1 MSLLS
6 NPRPLAFVM
15 NAPVAANFSVA
26 NGLISISGL
35 TDAFPKFSTLRLLTE
50 GLEESQVAQTSNFS
64 VAFTAANNT
73 TYALNVTGVNTLT
86 GLTEARKVSFTS
98 DATGTAAEIAGALVN
113 LVNSLPFGATATGT
127 GTPVTISGPASLV
140 VVNAGNTTVTSGN
153 ATIAPNGTPSVA
165 ITQSIAQSGT
175 PSVAIAGTT
184 TVTITTAAAHGLL
197 PGDVVNLAL
206 NAGGTDTGFIDLRP
220 GANQTPAL
228 SVTNVII
235 ASVPT
240 ATTFTLQ
247 GVQAGAIGGGA
258 YNGSNNDRTLTITT
272 LNVVT
277 VTTLAAHGLVV
288 GNAVSVSGIATM
300 TVNGGASFTSLVRS
314 VPATDKLVL
323 LGAGNFSTNS
333 GTIVITQVSQPAKGY
348 NYGTKVGT
356 GVNSEWRAADGS
368 GAVTAGQGYTLLG
381 LEYANDVVDSI
392 SIRQAQSQQVY
403 ILLNEGAVGY
413 GASVKALQ
421 EILNNWA
428 PNTTLANPAS
438 IAP

>member
-1 MSLLS
+1 
-6 NPRPLAFVM
+6 M

-35 TDAFPKFSTLRLLTE
+35 TDALPKFSTLRLLTE

-64 VAFTAANNT
+64 VAFTAAAST

-98 DATGTAAEIAGALVN
+98 GVTFSAAGIAAALVN

-127 GTPVTISGPASLV
+127 GTPVTISGLASLV

-153 ATIAPNGTPSVA
+153 AVIAPDGTPADA
-165 ITQSIAQSGT
+165 ITQSITAASA
-175 PSVAIAGTT
+175 PAVAGST
-184 TVTITTAAAHGLL
+184 TVTVTTAAAHGLL
-197 PGDVVNLAL
+197 PGDVVNLAGAATFL
-206 NAGGTDTGFIDLRP
+206 FIDTRP
-220 GANQTPAL
+220 GSNQTA
-228 SVTNVII
+228 SAAVDNVIV

-247 GVQAGAIGGGA
+247 GVEGNNLVDSGA
-258 YNGSNNDRTLTITT
+258 LTITT
-272 LNVVT
+272 VNVVT

-288 GNAVSVSGIATM
+288 GNAVSVSGVATL
-300 TVNGGASFTSLVRS
+300 TVNGGAAFTSLVRS

-323 LGAGNFSTNS
+323 LGAGNGSTNS
-333 GTIVITQVSQPAKGY
+333 GTIVITQIAQPAKGY

-381 LEYANDVVDSI
+381 LDYANDVVDNI

-403 ILLNEGAVGY
+403 ILLNEGAASY
-413 GASVKALQ
+413 GDSVKALQ
-421 EILNNWA
+421 EILSNWA

>member
-1 MSLLS
+1 
-6 NPRPLAFVM
+6 M

-26 NGLISISGL
+26 NGIINIAGL
-35 TDAFPKFSTLRLLTE
+35 TDALPKFSSLRLLTD
-50 GLEESQVAQTSNFS
+50 GLEESQVAQPSAFS
-64 VAFTAANNT
+64 VAFTAGNNT
-73 TYALNVTGVNTLT
+73 TYAINVTGVNTLT
-86 GLTEARKVSFTS
+86 GLVETRPVSFTS
-98 DATGTAAEIAGALVN
+98 DATGTAGEIAAGLVALVN
-113 LVNSLPFGATATGT
+113 ALPFGATATGS
-127 GTPVTISGPASLV
+127 GTPVTVSGPAGLLV
-140 VVNAGNTTVTSGN
+140 SNAGNTTVTSGN
-153 ATIAPNGTPSVA
+153 AVIAPNGTPSVA
-165 ITQSIAQSGT
+165 ITQSIAPDAT
-175 PSVAIAGTT
+175 AATAVAGTA
-184 TVTITTAAAHGLL
+184 TVTVTTAAAHGLL
-197 PGDVVNLAL
+197 PGDVVNLAGAATFL
-206 NAGGTDTGFIDLRP
+206 FIDTRP
-220 GANQTPAL
+220 GSLQTAAAT
-228 SVTNVII
+228 VNNVIV

-247 GVQAGAIGGGA
+247 GVRG
-258 YNGSNNDRTLTITT
+258 NGSTNSGSLTITT
-272 LNVVT
+272 VNVVT

-288 GNAVSVSGIATM
+288 GNAVNVSDIATM

-314 VPATDKLVL
+314 VPSTTSLVL
-323 LGAGNFSTNS
+323 LGAGNFSTNT

-381 LEYANDVVDSI
+381 LDYANDVVDNI

-403 ILLNEGAVGY
+403 ILLNEGAAGY

-421 EILNNWA
+421 EILNNWS

>member
-26 NGLISISGL
+26 NGIINIAGL
-35 TDAFPKFSTLRLLTE
+35 TDALPKFSSLRLLTD
-50 GLEESQVAQTSNFS
+50 GLEESQVAQPSAFS
-64 VAFTAANNT
+64 VAFTAGNNT
-73 TYALNVTGVNTLT
+73 TYAINVTGVNTLT
-86 GLTEARKVSFTS
+86 GLVETRPVSYTS
-98 DATGTAAEIAGALVN
+98 DATGTAGEIAAGLVALVN
-113 LVNSLPFGATATGT
+113 ALPFGATATGS
-127 GTPVTISGPASLV
+127 GTPVTISGPAGLL

-153 ATIAPNGTPSVA
+153 ATFAPNATPSVA
-165 ITQSIAQSGT
+165 ITQSIAPNGT
-175 PSVAIAGTT
+175 PATAVAGTT
-184 TVTITTAAAHGLL
+184 TVTVTTAAAHGLL
-197 PGDVVNLAL
+197 PGDVVDLAGAATFL
-206 NAGGTDTGFIDLRP
+206 FIDTRP
-220 GANQTPAL
+220 GSLQTAAATV
-228 SVTNVII
+228 SNVII

-240 ATTFTLQ
+240 PTTFTLQ
-247 GVQAGAIGGGA
+247 GVLGNGGTNSG
-258 YNGSNNDRTLTITT
+258 TLTITT
-272 LNVVT
+272 KNVVT

-288 GNAVSVSGIATM
+288 GNAVSVSGIATL

-314 VPATDKLVL
+314 VPSATSLVL
-323 LGAGNFSTNS
+323 LGAGNGSTNS

-381 LEYANDVVDSI
+381 LDYANDVVDNI

-403 ILLNEGAVGY
+403 ILLNEGAAGY

-421 EILNNWA
+421 EILNNWS

>member
-35 TDAFPKFSTLRLLTE
+35 TDALPKFSTLRLLTD

-64 VAFTAANNT
+64 VAFTAAAST

-98 DATGTAAEIAGALVN
+98 GVTFSAAGIAAALVN

-127 GTPVTISGPASLV
+127 GTPVTISGLASLV

-153 ATIAPNGTPSVA
+153 AVIAPNATASTA
-165 ITQSIAQSGT
+165 ITQSIAPNGT
-175 PSVAIAGTT
+175 AATAVAGTA
-184 TVTITTAAAHGLL
+184 TVTVTTAAAHGLL
-197 PGDVVNLAL
+197 PGDVVDLAGAATFL
-206 NAGGTDTGFIDLRP
+206 FVDVRP
-220 GANQTPAL
+220 GSLQTAAA
-228 SVTNVII
+228 SVDNVIV

-240 ATTFTLQ
+240 STTFTLQ
-247 GVQAGAIGGGA
+247 GVRG
-258 YNGSNNDRTLTITT
+258 NGSSNSGTLTITT
-272 LNVVT
+272 KNVVT

-288 GNAVSVSGIATM
+288 GNAVSVSGVATL
-300 TVNGGASFTSLVRS
+300 TVNGGAAFTSLVRS
-314 VPATDKLVL
+314 VPSTTSLVL
-323 LGAGNFSTNS
+323 LGAGNGSTNS
-333 GTIVITQVSQPAKGY
+333 GTIVITQIAQPAKGY

-381 LEYANDVVDSI
+381 LDYANDVVDNI

-403 ILLNEGAVGY
+403 ILLNEGATGY

-421 EILNNWA
+421 EILSNWA

>member
-64 VAFTAANNT
+64 VAFTAANST

-165 ITQSIAQSGT
+165 ITQSIAPSGT
-175 PSVAIAGTT
+175 AALAVAGTT
-184 TVTITTAAAHGLL
+184 TVTVTTSAAHGLL
-197 PGDVVNLAL
+197 PGDVVDLAGAATFL
-206 NAGGTDTGFIDLRP
+206 FIDTRP
-220 GANQTPAL
+220 GSNQTAAATV
-228 SVTNVII
+228 SNVIV
-235 ASVPT
+235 ATVPT

-247 GVQAGAIGGGA
+247 GVLGNGGTNSG
-258 YNGSNNDRTLTITT
+258 TLTITT
-272 LNVVT
+272 KNVVT
-277 VTTLAAHGLVV
+277 VTTLAAHGLSV
-288 GNAVSVSGIATM
+288 GNAVNVSAIATL

-323 LGAGNFSTNS
+323 LGAGNGSTNS
-333 GTIVITQVSQPAKGY
+333 GTIVITQIAQPAKGY

>member
-15 NAPVAANFSVA
+15 NAPVATNFSVA

-35 TDAFPKFSTLRLLTE
+35 TDALPKFSTLRLLTE

-64 VAFTAANNT
+64 VAFTAAAST

-98 DATGTAAEIAGALVN
+98 GVTFSAAGIAAALVN

-153 ATIAPNGTPSVA
+153 TITPAPSA
-165 ITQSIAQSGT
+165 ITQSITLAAA
-175 PSVAIAGTT
+175 PAAAGTT

-197 PGDVVNLAL
+197 PGDVVDL
-206 NAGGTDTGFIDLRP
+206 GGTFTGFTFTDVRP
-220 GANQTPAL
+220 GALQTAIGTA
-228 SVTNVII
+228 SSVII

-240 ATTFTLQ
+240 STTFTLQ
-247 GVQAGAIGGGA
+247 GIIGAGTHSAGTG
-258 YNGSNNDRTLTITT
+258 TLTTK
-272 LNVVT
+272 NVVT
-277 VTTLAAHGLVV
+277 VTSASHGLSV
-288 GNAVSVSGIATM
+288 GNTVTISGLVGL
-300 TVNGGASFTSLVRS
+300 TVNGAASFTSLIRS
-314 VPATDKLVL
+314 VPSANSYVL
-323 LGAGNFSTNS
+323 LGVGNGTANS
-333 GTIVITQVSQPAKGY
+333 GTIAGALIPQPAKGY

-368 GAVTAGQGYTLLG
+368 GAVTANQGYTLLG
-381 LEYANDVVDSI
+381 LEYANDVVDNI

-403 ILLNEGAVGY
+403 ILLNEGATGY

-421 EILNNWA
+421 EILNNWS

>member
-35 TDAFPKFSTLRLLTE
+35 TDAFPKFSTLRLLTD

-64 VAFTAANNT
+64 VAFTAAAST

-86 GLTEARKVSFTS
+86 GLTEARQVSFTS
-98 DATGTAAEIAGALVN
+98 GVTFSAAGIAAALVN
-113 LVNSLPFGATATGT
+113 LVNALPFGATATGT

-140 VVNAGNTTVTSGN
+140 VVNAGNTTVASGN
-153 ATIAPNGTPSVA
+153 TISPAPSA
-165 ITQSIAQSGT
+165 ITQSIAAAAAPAVG
-175 PSVAIAGTT
+175 GTT

-197 PGDVVNLAL
+197 PGDVVDL
-206 NAGGTDTGFIDLRP
+206 GGAFTGFSFIDVRP
-220 GANQTPAL
+220 GANQTA
-228 SVTNVII
+228 SATVSNVIV
-235 ASVPT
+235 ATVPT

-247 GVQAGAIGGGA
+247 GVQGTGTHTSGTG
-258 YNGSNNDRTLTITT
+258 TITT
-272 LNVVT
+272 KNVVT
-277 VTTLAAHGLVV
+277 VTSASHGLSV
-288 GNAVSVSGIATM
+288 GNAVTISGLVGLN
-300 TVNGGASFTSLVRS
+300 VNGGTSFTSLIRS
-314 VPATDKLVL
+314 VPSANSYVL
-323 LGAGNFSTNS
+323 LGAGNGVANS
-333 GTIVITQVSQPAKGY
+333 GTIAGALIPQPAKGY

>member
-35 TDAFPKFSTLRLLTE
+35 TDALPKFSTLRLLTE

-64 VAFTAANNT
+64 VAFTAAAST

-98 DATGTAAEIAGALVN
+98 GVTFSAAGIAAALVN

-127 GTPVTISGPASLV
+127 GTPVTISGLASLV

-153 ATIAPNGTPSVA
+153 AVIAPNGTPSTA
-165 ITQSIAQSGT
+165 ITQSIAPDAT
-175 PSVAIAGTT
+175 AANAVAGTA
-184 TVTITTAAAHGLL
+184 TVTVTTAAAHGLL
-197 PGDVVNLAL
+197 PGDVVDLAGAATFL
-206 NAGGTDTGFIDLRP
+206 FVDVRP
-220 GANQTPAL
+220 GSLQTAAATAN
-228 SVTNVII
+228 NVIV
-235 ASVPT
+235 ATVPT
-240 ATTFTLQ
+240 STTFTLQ
-247 GVQAGAIGGGA
+247 GVRG
-258 YNGSNNDRTLTITT
+258 NGSTNSGTLTITT
-272 LNVVT
+272 KNVVT

-288 GNAVSVSGIATM
+288 GNAVSVSGVATL
-300 TVNGGASFTSLVRS
+300 TVNGGAAFTSLVRS

-323 LGAGNFSTNS
+323 LGAGNGSTNS
-333 GTIVITQVSQPAKGY
+333 GTIVITQIAQPAKGY

-381 LEYANDVVDSI
+381 LDYANDVVDNI

-403 ILLNEGAVGY
+403 ILLNEGATGY

-421 EILNNWA
+421 EILSNWA

>member
-64 VAFTAANNT
+64 VAFTAAAST

-98 DATGTAAEIAGALVN
+98 GVSFSAAGIAAALVN
-113 LVNSLPFGATATGT
+113 LVNALPFGATATGT
-127 GTPVTISGPASLV
+127 GTPVTISGAASLV
-140 VVNAGNTTVTSGN
+140 VVDAGNTTVTSGN
-153 ATIAPNGTPSVA
+153 PIIAPNGTPSTA
-165 ITQSIAQSGT
+165 ITQSIAPSGT
-175 PSVAIAGTT
+175 ASLAVAGTT
-184 TVTITTAAAHGLL
+184 TVTVTTAAAHGLL
-197 PGDVVNLAL
+197 PGDVVDLAGASTFL
-206 NAGGTDTGFIDLRP
+206 FIDARP
-220 GANQTPAL
+220 GSNQTAAATA
-228 SVTNVII
+228 SNVIV
-235 ASVPT
+235 ATVPT
-240 ATTFTLQ
+240 STTFTLQ
-247 GVQAGAIGGGA
+247 GVLGNGGTNAG
-258 YNGSNNDRTLTITT
+258 TLTITT
-272 LNVVT
+272 KNVVT
-277 VTTLAAHGLVV
+277 VTTLAAHGLSV
-288 GNAVSVSGIATM
+288 GNAVNVSGVATL

-323 LGAGNFSTNS
+323 LGAGNGSTNS
-333 GTIVITQVSQPAKGY
+333 GTIVITQIAQPAKGY
-348 NYGTKVGT
+348 SYGTKVGT

-368 GAVTAGQGYTLLG
+368 GAVTPGQGYTLLG
-381 LEYANDVVDSI
+381 LDYANDVVDSI

-403 ILLNEGAVGY
+403 ILLSEGAVGY

-421 EILNNWA
+421 EILSNFA

>member
-165 ITQSIAQSGT
+165 ITQSIAPSGT
-175 PSVAIAGTT
+175 AALAVAGTT
-184 TVTITTAAAHGLL
+184 TVTVTTSAAHGLL
-197 PGDVVNLAL
+197 PGDVVDLAGAATFL
-206 NAGGTDTGFIDLRP
+206 FIDTRP
-220 GANQTPAL
+220 GSNQTAAATV
-228 SVTNVII
+228 SNVIV
-235 ASVPT
+235 ATVPT

-247 GVQAGAIGGGA
+247 GVLGNGGTNSG
-258 YNGSNNDRTLTITT
+258 TLTITT
-272 LNVVT
+272 KNVVT
-277 VTTLAAHGLVV
+277 VTTLAAHGLSV
-288 GNAVSVSGIATM
+288 GNAVNVSGIATL

-323 LGAGNFSTNS
+323 LGAGNGSTNS
-333 GTIVITQVSQPAKGY
+333 GTIVITRIPQPAKGY
-348 NYGTKVGT
+348 DYGTKVGT

-438 IAP
+438 VAP

>member
-35 TDAFPKFSTLRLLTE
+35 TDAFPKFSTLRLLTD

-73 TYALNVTGVNTLT
+73 SYALNVTGVNTLT

-140 VVNAGNTTVTSGN
+140 VVDAGNTTVASGN
-153 ATIAPNGTPSVA
+153 PTIAPNGAPSVA
-165 ITQSIAQSGT
+165 ITQSIAPSGT
-175 PSVAIAGTT
+175 AALAVAGTT
-184 TVTITTAAAHGLL
+184 TVTVTTSAAHGLL
-197 PGDVVNLAL
+197 PGDVVDLAG
-206 NAGGTDTGFIDLRP
+206 AATFQFIDARP
-220 GANQTPAL
+220 GSNQTAAAAV
-228 SVTNVII
+228 SNVIV
-235 ASVPT
+235 ATVPT
-240 ATTFTLQ
+240 STTFTLQ
-247 GVQAGAIGGGA
+247 GVLGNGGTNSG
-258 YNGSNNDRTLTITT
+258 TLTITT
-272 LNVVT
+272 KNVVT
-277 VTTLAAHGLVV
+277 VTTLAAHGLSV
-288 GNAVSVSGIATM
+288 GNAVNVSAIATL

-323 LGAGNFSTNS
+323 LGAGNGSTNS
-333 GTIVITQVSQPAKGY
+333 GTIVITRIAQPAKGY
-348 NYGTKVGT
+348 SYGTKVGT

>member
-26 NGLISISGL
+26 NGIINIAGL
-35 TDAFPKFSTLRLLTE
+35 TDALPKFSSLRLLTD
-50 GLEESQVAQTSNFS
+50 GLEESQVAQPSAFS
-64 VAFTAANNT
+64 VAFTAGNST
-73 TYALNVTGVNTLT
+73 TYAINVTGVNTLT
-86 GLTEARKVSFTS
+86 GLVETRPVSYTS
-98 DATGTAAEIAGALVN
+98 DATGTAGEIAAGLVALVN
-113 LVNSLPFGATATGT
+113 ALPFGATATGS
-127 GTPVTISGPASLV
+127 GTPVTISGPAGLL

-153 ATIAPNGTPSVA
+153 ATFAPNATPGTA
-165 ITQSIAQSGT
+165 ISQSIAPDAT
-175 PSVAIAGTT
+175 AANAVAGTA
-184 TVTITTAAAHGLL
+184 TVTVTTAAAHGLL
-197 PGDVVNLAL
+197 PGDVVDLAGAATFL
-206 NAGGTDTGFIDLRP
+206 FVDVRP
-220 GANQTPAL
+220 GSLQTAAAT
-228 SVTNVII
+228 VNNVIV

-240 ATTFTLQ
+240 STTFTLQ
-247 GVQAGAIGGGA
+247 GVRG
-258 YNGSNNDRTLTITT
+258 NGSTNSGSLTITT
-272 LNVVT
+272 KNVVT

-288 GNAVSVSGIATM
+288 GNAVSVSGIATL

-323 LGAGNFSTNS
+323 LGAGNGSTNT

-381 LEYANDVVDSI
+381 LDYANDVVDNI

-403 ILLNEGAVGY
+403 ILLNEGATGY

-421 EILNNWA
+421 EILNNWS

>member
-26 NGLISISGL
+26 NGIINIAGL
-35 TDAFPKFSTLRLLTE
+35 TDALPKFSSLRLLTD
-50 GLEESQVAQTSNFS
+50 GLEESQVAQPSVFS

-73 TYALNVTGVNTLT
+73 TYAINVTGVNTLT
-86 GLTEARKVSFTS
+86 GLVETRPVSFTS
-98 DATGTAAEIAGALVN
+98 DATGTAGEIAAGLVALVN
-113 LVNSLPFGATATGT
+113 ALPFGATATGS
-127 GTPVTISGPASLV
+127 GTPVTISGPAGLL

-153 ATIAPNGTPSVA
+153 ATFAPNGTPSIA
-165 ITQSIAQSGT
+165 ITQSIAAASA
-175 PSVAIAGTT
+175 PAVAGTT
-184 TVTITTAAAHGLL
+184 TVTVTTAAAHGLL
-197 PGDVVNLAL
+197 PGDVVDLAGAATFL
-206 NAGGTDTGFIDLRP
+206 FIDTRP
-220 GANQTPAL
+220 GSNQTA
-228 SVTNVII
+228 SAGVSNVVI

-240 ATTFTLQ
+240 PTTFTLQ
-247 GVQAGAIGGGA
+247 GVEG
-258 YNGSNNDRTLTITT
+258 NGLVDSGSLTITT
-272 LNVVT
+272 VNVVT
-277 VTTLAAHGLVV
+277 VTTLAAHGLVA

-323 LGAGNFSTNS
+323 LGAGNGSTNS

-348 NYGTKVGT
+348 DYGTKVGT

-368 GAVTAGQGYTLLG
+368 GAVTAAQGYTLLG
-381 LEYANDVVDSI
+381 LDYANDVVDNI

-403 ILLNEGAVGY
+403 ILLNESAAGY
-413 GASVKALQ
+413 GDSVKALQ
-421 EILNNWA
+421 EILNNWS

>member
-26 NGLISISGL
+26 NGIINIAGL
-35 TDAFPKFSTLRLLTE
+35 TDALPKFSSLRLLTD
-50 GLEESQVAQTSNFS
+50 GLEESQVAQPSVFS

-73 TYALNVTGVNTLT
+73 TYAINVTGVNTLT
-86 GLTEARKVSFTS
+86 GLVETRPVSFTS
-98 DATGTAAEIAGALVN
+98 DATGTAGEIAAGLVALVN
-113 LVNSLPFGATATGT
+113 ALPFGATATGS
-127 GTPVTISGPASLV
+127 GTPVTISGPAGLL

-153 ATIAPNGTPSVA
+153 ATFAPNGTPSIA
-165 ITQSIAQSGT
+165 ITQSIAAASA
-175 PSVAIAGTT
+175 PAVAGTT
-184 TVTITTAAAHGLL
+184 TVTVTTAAAHGLL
-197 PGDVVNLAL
+197 PGDVVNLAGAATFL
-206 NAGGTDTGFIDLRP
+206 FIDTRP
-220 GANQTPAL
+220 GSNQTA
-228 SVTNVII
+228 SAGVSNVVI

-240 ATTFTLQ
+240 PTTFTLQ
-247 GVQAGAIGGGA
+247 GVEG
-258 YNGSNNDRTLTITT
+258 NGLVDSGSLTITT
-272 LNVVT
+272 VNVVT
-277 VTTLAAHGLVV
+277 VTTLAAHGLVA

-323 LGAGNFSTNS
+323 LGAGNGSTNS

-348 NYGTKVGT
+348 DYGTKVGS

-381 LEYANDVVDSI
+381 LDYANDVVDNI

-403 ILLNEGAVGY
+403 ILLNESAAGY
-413 GASVKALQ
+413 GDSVKALQ
-421 EILNNWA
+421 EILNNWS

>member
-35 TDAFPKFSTLRLLTE
+35 TDAFPKFSTLRLLTD

-64 VAFTAANNT
+64 VAFTAAAST

-86 GLTEARKVSFTS
+86 GLTEARQVSFTS
-98 DATGTAAEIAGALVN
+98 GATFSAAGIAGALVN
-113 LVNSLPFGATATGT
+113 LVNALPFGATATGT

-140 VVNAGNTTVTSGN
+140 VVDAGNTTVASAN
-153 ATIAPNGTPSVA
+153 TISPAPSA
-165 ITQSIAQSGT
+165 ITQSIAPNGT
-175 PSVAIAGTT
+175 AALAITGTT
-184 TVTITTAAAHGLL
+184 TVTISSAAAHGLL
-197 PGDVVNLAL
+197 PGDTVDLTL
-206 NAGGTDTGFIDLRP
+206 AGGTTAQLFVDLRP
-220 GANQTPAL
+220 GANQTGDL
-228 SVTNVII
+228 TISNVIV
-235 ASVPT
+235 ATVPT

-247 GVQAGAIGGGA
+247 GVQALGGTYDGT
-258 YNGSNNDRTLTITT
+258 NNNRTLTITT
-272 LNVVT
+272 KNVVT
-277 VTTLAAHGLVV
+277 VTSASHGLSV
-288 GNAVSVSGIATM
+288 GNAVTISGLVGLN
-300 TVNGGASFTSLVRS
+300 VNGGTSFTSLIRS
-314 VPATDKLVL
+314 VPSANSYVL
-323 LGAGNFSTNS
+323 LGAGNGVANS
-333 GTIVITQVSQPAKGY
+333 GTIAGALIPQPAKGY

-403 ILLNEGAVGY
+403 ILLNEGATGY

>member
-165 ITQSIAQSGT
+165 ITQSIAPSGT
-175 PSVAIAGTT
+175 AALAVAGTT
-184 TVTITTAAAHGLL
+184 TVTVTTSAAHGLL
-197 PGDVVNLAL
+197 PGDVVDLAGAATFL
-206 NAGGTDTGFIDLRP
+206 FIDTRP
-220 GANQTPAL
+220 GSNQTAAATV
-228 SVTNVII
+228 SNVIV
-235 ASVPT
+235 ATVPT

-247 GVQAGAIGGGA
+247 GVLGNGGTNSG
-258 YNGSNNDRTLTITT
+258 TLTITT
-272 LNVVT
+272 KNVVT
-277 VTTLAAHGLVV
+277 VTTLAAHGLSV
-288 GNAVSVSGIATM
+288 GNAVNVSGIATL

-323 LGAGNFSTNS
+323 LGAGNGSTNS
-333 GTIVITQVSQPAKGY
+333 GTIVITQIAQPAKGY

>member
-35 TDAFPKFSTLRLLTE
+35 TDALPKFSTLRLLTE

-64 VAFTAANNT
+64 VAFTAAAST

-98 DATGTAAEIAGALVN
+98 GVTFSAAGIAAALVN

-127 GTPVTISGPASLV
+127 GTPVTISGLASLV

-153 ATIAPNGTPSVA
+153 AVIAPDGTPADA
-165 ITQSIAQSGT
+165 ITQSITAASA
-175 PSVAIAGTT
+175 PAVAGST
-184 TVTITTAAAHGLL
+184 TVTVTTAAAHGLL
-197 PGDVVNLAL
+197 PGDVVNLAGAATFL
-206 NAGGTDTGFIDLRP
+206 FIDTRP
-220 GANQTPAL
+220 GSNQTA
-228 SVTNVII
+228 SAAVDNVIV

-247 GVQAGAIGGGA
+247 GVEGNNLVDSGA
-258 YNGSNNDRTLTITT
+258 LTITT
-272 LNVVT
+272 VNVVT

-288 GNAVSVSGIATM
+288 GNAVSVSGVATL
-300 TVNGGASFTSLVRS
+300 TVNGGAAFTSLVRS

-323 LGAGNFSTNS
+323 LGAGNGSTNS
-333 GTIVITQVSQPAKGY
+333 GTIVITQIAQPAKGY

-381 LEYANDVVDSI
+381 LDYANDVVDNI

-403 ILLNEGAVGY
+403 ILLNEGAASY
-413 GASVKALQ
+413 GDSVKALQ
-421 EILNNWA
+421 EILSNWA

>member
-26 NGLISISGL
+26 NGIINIAGL
-35 TDAFPKFSTLRLLTE
+35 TDALPKFSSLRLLTD
-50 GLEESQVAQTSNFS
+50 GLEESQVAQPSAFS

-73 TYALNVTGVNTLT
+73 TYAINVTGVNTLT
-86 GLTEARKVSFTS
+86 GLVETRPVSFTS
-98 DATGTAAEIAGALVN
+98 DATGTAGEIAAGLVALVN
-113 LVNSLPFGATATGT
+113 ALPFGATATGS
-127 GTPVTISGPASLV
+127 GTPVTISGPAGLL

-153 ATIAPNGTPSVA
+153 ATFAPNGTPSIA
-165 ITQSIAQSGT
+165 ITQSIAATGA
-175 PSVAIAGTT
+175 PAVAGTT
-184 TVTITTAAAHGLL
+184 TVTVTTAAAHGLL
-197 PGDVVNLAL
+197 PGDVVDLAGAATFL
-206 NAGGTDTGFIDLRP
+206 FIDTRP
-220 GANQTPAL
+220 GSNQTA
-228 SVTNVII
+228 SAGVSNVVI

-240 ATTFTLQ
+240 PTTFTLQ
-247 GVQAGAIGGGA
+247 GVEG
-258 YNGSNNDRTLTITT
+258 NGLVDSGSLTITT
-272 LNVVT
+272 KNVVT
-277 VTTLAAHGLVV
+277 VTTLAAHGLVA

-323 LGAGNFSTNS
+323 LGAGNGSTNS

-348 NYGTKVGT
+348 DYGTKVGS

-368 GAVTAGQGYTLLG
+368 GAVTAAQGYTLLG
-381 LEYANDVVDSI
+381 LDYANDVVDNI

-403 ILLNEGAVGY
+403 ILLNESAAGY
-413 GASVKALQ
+413 GDSVKALQ
-421 EILNNWA
+421 EILNNWS

>member
-64 VAFTAANNT
+64 VAFTAANST

-165 ITQSIAQSGT
+165 ITQSIAPSGT
-175 PSVAIAGTT
+175 AALAVAGTT
-184 TVTITTAAAHGLL
+184 TVTVTTSAAHGLL
-197 PGDVVNLAL
+197 PGDVVDLAGAATFL
-206 NAGGTDTGFIDLRP
+206 FIDTRP
-220 GANQTPAL
+220 GSNQTAAATV
-228 SVTNVII
+228 SNVIV
-235 ASVPT
+235 ATVPT

-247 GVQAGAIGGGA
+247 GVLGNGGTNSG
-258 YNGSNNDRTLTITT
+258 TLTITT
-272 LNVVT
+272 KNVVT
-277 VTTLAAHGLVV
+277 VTTLAAHGLSV
-288 GNAVSVSGIATM
+288 GNAVNVSGIATL

-323 LGAGNFSTNS
+323 LGAGNGSTNS
-333 GTIVITQVSQPAKGY
+333 GTIVITRIPQPAKGY
-348 NYGTKVGT
+348 DYGTKVGT

>member
-15 NAPVAANFSVA
+15 NAPVAANFRVA

-64 VAFTAANNT
+64 VAFTAANST

-165 ITQSIAQSGT
+165 ITQSIAPSGT
-175 PSVAIAGTT
+175 AALAVAGTT
-184 TVTITTAAAHGLL
+184 TVTVTTSAAHGLL
-197 PGDVVNLAL
+197 PGDVVDLAGAATFL
-206 NAGGTDTGFIDLRP
+206 FIDTRP
-220 GANQTPAL
+220 GSNQTAAATV
-228 SVTNVII
+228 SNVIV
-235 ASVPT
+235 ATVPT

-247 GVQAGAIGGGA
+247 GVLGNGGTNSG
-258 YNGSNNDRTLTITT
+258 TLTITT
-272 LNVVT
+272 KNVVT
-277 VTTLAAHGLVV
+277 VTTLAAHGLSV
-288 GNAVSVSGIATM
+288 GNAVNVSGIATL

-323 LGAGNFSTNS
+323 LGAGNGSTNS
-333 GTIVITQVSQPAKGY
+333 GTIVITQIAQPAKGY

>member
-140 VVNAGNTTVTSGN
+140 VVDAGNTTVTSGN

-165 ITQSIAQSGT
+165 ITQSIAPSGT
-175 PSVAIAGTT
+175 AALAVAGTT
-184 TVTITTAAAHGLL
+184 TVTVTTSAAHGLL
-197 PGDVVNLAL
+197 PGDVVDLAGAATFL
-206 NAGGTDTGFIDLRP
+206 FIDTRP
-220 GANQTPAL
+220 GSNQTAAATV
-228 SVTNVII
+228 SNVIV
-235 ASVPT
+235 ATVPT

-247 GVQAGAIGGGA
+247 GVLGNGGTNSG
-258 YNGSNNDRTLTITT
+258 TLTITT
-272 LNVVT
+272 KNVVT
-277 VTTLAAHGLVV
+277 VTTLAAHGLSV
-288 GNAVSVSGIATM
+288 GNAVNVSGIATL

-323 LGAGNFSTNS
+323 LGAGNGSTNS
-333 GTIVITQVSQPAKGY
+333 GTIVITRIPQPAKGY
-348 NYGTKVGT
+348 DYGTKVGT

>member
-26 NGLISISGL
+26 NGIINIAGL
-35 TDAFPKFSTLRLLTE
+35 TDALPKFSSLRLLTD
-50 GLEESQVAQTSNFS
+50 GLEESQVAQPSAFS

-73 TYALNVTGVNTLT
+73 TYAINVTGVNTLT
-86 GLTEARKVSFTS
+86 GLVETRPVSFTS
-98 DATGTAAEIAGALVN
+98 DATGTAGEIAAGLVALVN
-113 LVNSLPFGATATGT
+113 ALPFGATATGS
-127 GTPVTISGPASLV
+127 GTPVTISGPAGLL

-153 ATIAPNGTPSVA
+153 ATFAPNGTPSIA
-165 ITQSIAQSGT
+165 ITQSIAATGA
-175 PSVAIAGTT
+175 PAVAGTT
-184 TVTITTAAAHGLL
+184 TVTVTTAAAHGLL
-197 PGDVVNLAL
+197 PGDVVDLAGAATFL
-206 NAGGTDTGFIDLRP
+206 FIDTRP
-220 GANQTPAL
+220 GSNQTA
-228 SVTNVII
+228 SAGVSNVVI

-240 ATTFTLQ
+240 PTTFTLQ
-247 GVQAGAIGGGA
+247 GVEG
-258 YNGSNNDRTLTITT
+258 NGLVDSGSLTITT
-272 LNVVT
+272 KNVVT

-323 LGAGNFSTNS
+323 LGAGNGSTNS

-348 NYGTKVGT
+348 DYGTKVGS

-368 GAVTAGQGYTLLG
+368 GAVTAAQGYTLLG
-381 LEYANDVVDSI
+381 LDYANDVVDNI

-403 ILLNEGAVGY
+403 ILLNESAAGY
-413 GASVKALQ
+413 GDSVKALQ
-421 EILNNWA
+421 EILNNWS

>member
-26 NGLISISGL
+26 NGIINIAGL
-35 TDAFPKFSTLRLLTE
+35 TDALPKFSSLRLLTD
-50 GLEESQVAQTSNFS
+50 GLEESQVAQPSVFS

-73 TYALNVTGVNTLT
+73 TYAINVTGVNTLT
-86 GLTEARKVSFTS
+86 GLVETRPVSFTS
-98 DATGTAAEIAGALVN
+98 DATGTAGEIAAGLVALVN
-113 LVNSLPFGATATGT
+113 ALPFGATATGS
-127 GTPVTISGPASLV
+127 GTPVTISGPAGLL

-153 ATIAPNGTPSVA
+153 ATFAPNGTPSIA
-165 ITQSIAQSGT
+165 ITQSIAAASA
-175 PSVAIAGTT
+175 PAVAGTT
-184 TVTITTAAAHGLL
+184 TVTVTTAAAHGLL
-197 PGDVVNLAL
+197 PGDVVNLAGAATFL
-206 NAGGTDTGFIDLRP
+206 FIDTRP
-220 GANQTPAL
+220 GSNQTA
-228 SVTNVII
+228 SAGVSNVVI

-240 ATTFTLQ
+240 PTTFTLQ
-247 GVQAGAIGGGA
+247 GVEG
-258 YNGSNNDRTLTITT
+258 NGLVDSGSLTITT
-272 LNVVT
+272 VNVVT
-277 VTTLAAHGLVV
+277 VTTLAAHGLVA

-348 NYGTKVGT
+348 DYGTKVGT

-368 GAVTAGQGYTLLG
+368 GAVTAAQGYTLLG
-381 LEYANDVVDSI
+381 LDYANDVVDNI

-403 ILLNEGAVGY
+403 ILLNESAAGY
-413 GASVKALQ
+413 GDSVKALQ
-421 EILNNWA
+421 EILNNWS

>member
-35 TDAFPKFSTLRLLTE
+35 TDAFPKFSTLRLLTD

-64 VAFTAANNT
+64 VAFTAANST

-140 VVNAGNTTVTSGN
+140 VVDAGNTTVTSGN

-165 ITQSIAQSGT
+165 ITQSIAPNGT
-175 PSVAIAGTT
+175 PATAVAGTT
-184 TVTITTAAAHGLL
+184 TVTVTTAAAHGLL
-197 PGDVVNLAL
+197 PGDVVDLAG
-206 NAGGTDTGFIDLRP
+206 AATFQFIDARP
-220 GANQTPAL
+220 GSNQAAAAAV
-228 SVTNVII
+228 SNVIV
-235 ASVPT
+235 ATVPT

-247 GVQAGAIGGGA
+247 GVLGNGGT
-258 YNGSNNDRTLTITT
+258 NGGTISITT
-272 LNVVT
+272 KNVVT
-277 VTTLAAHGLVV
+277 VTTLAAHGLSV
-288 GNAVSVSGIATM
+288 GNAVNVSGIATL

-323 LGAGNFSTNS
+323 LGAGNGSTNS
-333 GTIVITQVSQPAKGY
+333 GTIVITQIAQPAKGY

>member
-1 MSLLS
+1 
-6 NPRPLAFVM
+6 M

-26 NGLISISGL
+26 NGIINIAGL
-35 TDAFPKFSTLRLLTE
+35 TDALPKFSSLRLLTD
-50 GLEESQVAQTSNFS
+50 GLEESQVAQPSAFS
-64 VAFTAANNT
+64 VAFTAGNST
-73 TYALNVTGVNTLT
+73 TYAINVTGVNTLT
-86 GLTEARKVSFTS
+86 GLVETRPVSYTS
-98 DATGTAAEIAGALVN
+98 DATGTAGEIAAGLVALVN
-113 LVNSLPFGATATGT
+113 ALPFGATATGS
-127 GTPVTISGPASLV
+127 GTPVTISGPAGLL

-153 ATIAPNGTPSVA
+153 ATFAPNATPGTA
-165 ITQSIAQSGT
+165 ISQSIAPDAT
-175 PSVAIAGTT
+175 AANAVAGTA
-184 TVTITTAAAHGLL
+184 TVTVTTAAAHGLL
-197 PGDVVNLAL
+197 PGDVVDLAGAATFL
-206 NAGGTDTGFIDLRP
+206 FVDVRP
-220 GANQTPAL
+220 GSLQTAAAT
-228 SVTNVII
+228 VNNVIV

-240 ATTFTLQ
+240 STTFTLQ
-247 GVQAGAIGGGA
+247 GVRG
-258 YNGSNNDRTLTITT
+258 NGSTNSGSLTITT
-272 LNVVT
+272 KNVVT

-288 GNAVSVSGIATM
+288 GNAVSVSGIATL

-323 LGAGNFSTNS
+323 LGAGNGSTNT
-333 GTIVITQVSQPAKGY
+333 GTIVITPISQPAKGY

-381 LEYANDVVDSI
+381 LDYANDVVDNI

-403 ILLNEGAVGY
+403 ILLNEGAAGY

-421 EILNNWA
+421 EILNNWS

>member
-35 TDAFPKFSTLRLLTE
+35 TDALPKFSTLRLLTE

-64 VAFTAANNT
+64 VAFTAAAST

-98 DATGTAAEIAGALVN
+98 GVTFSAAGIAAALVN

-127 GTPVTISGPASLV
+127 GTPVTISGLASLV

-153 ATIAPNGTPSVA
+153 AVIAPNATPGTA
-165 ITQSIAQSGT
+165 ITQVLNAAAAPAAG
-175 PSVAIAGTT
+175 GTT

-197 PGDVVNLAL
+197 PGDVVDI
-206 NAGGTDTGFIDLRP
+206 GGTFTGFTFTDVRP
-220 GANQTPAL
+220 GALQTAIGTA
-228 SVTNVII
+228 SNVIV
-235 ASVPT
+235 ATVPT
-240 ATTFTLQ
+240 STTFTLQ
-247 GVQAGAIGGGA
+247 GIIGAGTHTAGTG
-258 YNGSNNDRTLTITT
+258 TITT
-272 LNVVT
+272 KNVVT
-277 VTTLAAHGLVV
+277 VTTLAAHGLVA
-288 GNAVSVSGIATM
+288 GNAVSVSGVATL
-300 TVNGGASFTSLVRS
+300 TVNGGAAFTSLVRS

-323 LGAGNFSTNS
+323 LGAGNGSTNT
-333 GTIVITQVSQPAKGY
+333 GTIVITQIPQPAKGY

-381 LEYANDVVDSI
+381 LDYANDVVDNI

-403 ILLNEGAVGY
+403 ILLNEGATGY

-421 EILNNWA
+421 EILSNWA

>member
-26 NGLISISGL
+26 NGIINIAGL
-35 TDAFPKFSTLRLLTE
+35 TDALPKFSSLRLLTD
-50 GLEESQVAQTSNFS
+50 GLEESQVAQPSVFS

-73 TYALNVTGVNTLT
+73 TYAINVTGVNTLT
-86 GLTEARKVSFTS
+86 GLVETRPVSFTS
-98 DATGTAAEIAGALVN
+98 DATGTAGEIAAGLVALVN
-113 LVNSLPFGATATGT
+113 ALPFGATATGS
-127 GTPVTISGPASLV
+127 GTPVTISGPAGLL

-153 ATIAPNGTPSVA
+153 ATFAPNGTPSIA
-165 ITQSIAQSGT
+165 ITQSIAAASA
-175 PSVAIAGTT
+175 PAVAGTT
-184 TVTITTAAAHGLL
+184 TVTVTTAAAHGLL
-197 PGDVVNLAL
+197 PGDVVNLAGAATFL
-206 NAGGTDTGFIDLRP
+206 FIDTRP
-220 GANQTPAL
+220 GSNQTA
-228 SVTNVII
+228 SAGVSNVVI

-240 ATTFTLQ
+240 PTTFTLQ
-247 GVQAGAIGGGA
+247 GVEG
-258 YNGSNNDRTLTITT
+258 NGLVDSGSLTITT
-272 LNVVT
+272 VNVVT
-277 VTTLAAHGLVV
+277 VTTLAAHGLVA

-323 LGAGNFSTNS
+323 LGAGNGSTNS

-348 NYGTKVGT
+348 DYGTKVGS

-368 GAVTAGQGYTLLG
+368 GAVTAAQGYTLLG
-381 LEYANDVVDSI
+381 LDYANDVVDNI

-403 ILLNEGAVGY
+403 ILLNESAAGY
-413 GASVKALQ
+413 GDSVKALQ
-421 EILNNWA
+421 EILNNWS

>member
-64 VAFTAANNT
+64 VAFTAAAST

-86 GLTEARKVSFTS
+86 GLTEARQVSFTS
-98 DATGTAAEIAGALVN
+98 GATFSAAGIAAALVN

-127 GTPVTISGPASLV
+127 GTPITISGPASLV

-165 ITQSIAQSGT
+165 ITQSISPSGT
-175 PSVAIAGTT
+175 AALAVAGTT
-184 TVTITTAAAHGLL
+184 TVTVTTAAAHGLL
-197 PGDVVNLAL
+197 PGDVVDLAGAATFL
-206 NAGGTDTGFIDLRP
+206 FIDTRP
-220 GANQTPAL
+220 GSNQTAAATV
-228 SVTNVII
+228 SNVIV
-235 ASVPT
+235 ATVPT

-247 GVQAGAIGGGA
+247 GVLGNGGTNSG
-258 YNGSNNDRTLTITT
+258 TLTITT
-272 LNVVT
+272 KNVVT
-277 VTTLAAHGLVV
+277 VTTLAAHGLSV
-288 GNAVSVSGIATM
+288 GNAVNVSAIATL

-323 LGAGNFSTNS
+323 LGAGNGSTNS
-333 GTIVITQVSQPAKGY
+333 GTIVITQIAQPAKGY

>member
-35 TDAFPKFSTLRLLTE
+35 TDAFPKFSTLRLLTD

-64 VAFTAANNT
+64 VAFTAANST

-140 VVNAGNTTVTSGN
+140 VVDAGNTTVTSGN
-153 ATIAPNGTPSVA
+153 PTIAPNGTPSVA
-165 ITQSIAQSGT
+165 ITQSIAPNGT
-175 PSVAIAGTT
+175 PATAVAGTT
-184 TVTITTAAAHGLL
+184 TVTVTTSAAHGLL
-197 PGDVVNLAL
+197 PGDVVDLAGAATFL
-206 NAGGTDTGFIDLRP
+206 FIDTRP
-220 GANQTPAL
+220 GSNQTAAATV
-228 SVTNVII
+228 SNVIV
-235 ASVPT
+235 ATVPT

-247 GVQAGAIGGGA
+247 GVLGNGGTNSG
-258 YNGSNNDRTLTITT
+258 TLTITT
-272 LNVVT
+272 KNVVT
-277 VTTLAAHGLVV
+277 VTTLAAHGLSV
-288 GNAVSVSGIATM
+288 GNAVNVSAIATL

-323 LGAGNFSTNS
+323 LGAGNGSTNS
-333 GTIVITQVSQPAKGY
+333 GTIVITQIAQPAKGY
-348 NYGTKVGT
+348 DYGTKVGT

>member
-26 NGLISISGL
+26 NGIINIAGL
-35 TDAFPKFSTLRLLTE
+35 TDALPKFSSLRLLTD
-50 GLEESQVAQTSNFS
+50 GLEESQVAQPSAFS
-64 VAFTAANNT
+64 VAFTAGNNT
-73 TYALNVTGVNTLT
+73 TYAINVTGVNTLT
-86 GLTEARKVSFTS
+86 GLVETRPVSFTS
-98 DATGTAAEIAGALVN
+98 DATGTAGEIAAGLVALVN
-113 LVNSLPFGATATGT
+113 ALPFGATATGS
-127 GTPVTISGPASLV
+127 GTPVTVSGPAGLLV
-140 VVNAGNTTVTSGN
+140 SNAGNTTVTSGN
-153 ATIAPNGTPSVA
+153 AVIAPNGTPSVA
-165 ITQSIAQSGT
+165 ITQSIAPDAT
-175 PSVAIAGTT
+175 AATAVAGTA
-184 TVTITTAAAHGLL
+184 TVTVTTAAAHGLL
-197 PGDVVNLAL
+197 PGDVVNLAGAATFL
-206 NAGGTDTGFIDLRP
+206 FIDTRP
-220 GANQTPAL
+220 GSLQTAAAT
-228 SVTNVII
+228 VNNVIV

-247 GVQAGAIGGGA
+247 GVRG
-258 YNGSNNDRTLTITT
+258 NGSTNSGSLTITT
-272 LNVVT
+272 VNVVT

-288 GNAVSVSGIATM
+288 GNAVNVSDIATM

-314 VPATDKLVL
+314 VPSTTSLVL
-323 LGAGNFSTNS
+323 LGAGNFSTNT

-381 LEYANDVVDSI
+381 LDYANDVVDNI

-403 ILLNEGAVGY
+403 ILLNEGAAGY

-421 EILNNWA
+421 EILNNWS

>member
-26 NGLISISGL
+26 NGIINIAGL
-35 TDAFPKFSTLRLLTE
+35 TDALPKFSSLRLLTD
-50 GLEESQVAQTSNFS
+50 GLEESQVAQPSVFS

-73 TYALNVTGVNTLT
+73 TYAINVTGVNTLT
-86 GLTEARKVSFTS
+86 GLVETRPVSFTS
-98 DATGTAAEIAGALVN
+98 DATGTAGEIAAGLVALVN
-113 LVNSLPFGATATGT
+113 ALPFGATATGS
-127 GTPVTISGPASLV
+127 GTPVTISGPAGLL

-153 ATIAPNGTPSVA
+153 ATFAPNGTPSIA
-165 ITQSIAQSGT
+165 ITQSIAAASA
-175 PSVAIAGTT
+175 PAVAGTT
-184 TVTITTAAAHGLL
+184 TVTVTTAAAHGLL
-197 PGDVVNLAL
+197 PGDVVNLAGAATFL
-206 NAGGTDTGFIDLRP
+206 FIDTRP
-220 GANQTPAL
+220 GSNQTA
-228 SVTNVII
+228 SAGVSNVVI

-240 ATTFTLQ
+240 PTTFTLQ
-247 GVQAGAIGGGA
+247 GVEG
-258 YNGSNNDRTLTITT
+258 NGLVDSGSLTITT
-272 LNVVT
+272 VNVVT
-277 VTTLAAHGLVV
+277 VTTLAAHGLVA

-348 NYGTKVGT
+348 DYGTKVGS

-381 LEYANDVVDSI
+381 LDYANDVVDNI

-403 ILLNEGAVGY
+403 ILLNESAAGY
-413 GASVKALQ
+413 GDSVKALQ
-421 EILNNWA
+421 EILNNWS

>member
-50 GLEESQVAQTSNFS
+50 GLEESQVAQISNFS
-64 VAFTAANNT
+64 VAFAANNNT
-73 TYALNVTGVNTLT
+73 TYAINVTGVNTLT

-98 DATGTAAEIAGALVN
+98 DASGTAAEIAGALVN

-127 GTPVTISGPASLV
+127 GTPITISGPASLV

-153 ATIAPNGTPSVA
+153 TISPAPSA
-165 ITQSIAQSGT
+165 ITQVLNAAAAPAAT
-175 PSVAIAGTT
+175 PGAV
-184 TVTITTAAAHGLL
+184 VTITTAAAHGLL
-197 PGDVVNLAL
+197 PGDVVDL
-206 NAGGTDTGFIDLRP
+206 GGAFTGFSFIDVRP
-220 GANQTPAL
+220 GANQTA
-228 SVTNVII
+228 SATVSNVIV
-235 ASVPT
+235 ATVPT

-247 GVQAGAIGGGA
+247 GVQGTGAHGGGT
-258 YNGSNNDRTLTITT
+258 GTITT
-272 LNVVT
+272 KNVVT
-277 VTTLAAHGLVV
+277 VTSASHGLSV
-288 GNAVSVSGIATM
+288 GNAVTISGLVGLN
-300 TVNGGASFTSLVRS
+300 VNGGTSFTSLIRS
-314 VPATDKLVL
+314 VPSANSYVL
-323 LGAGNFSTNS
+323 LGAGNGVANS
-333 GTIVITQVSQPAKGY
+333 GTIAGALIPQPAKGY
-348 NYGTKVGT
+348 DYGTKVGT

-381 LEYANDVVDSI
+381 LEYANDVVDNI

>member
-15 NAPVAANFSVA
+15 NAPVATNFSVA

-35 TDAFPKFSTLRLLTE
+35 TDALPKFSTLRLLTE

-64 VAFTAANNT
+64 VAFTAAAST

-98 DATGTAAEIAGALVN
+98 GVTFSAAGIAAALVN

-127 GTPVTISGPASLV
+127 GTPVTISGLASLV
-140 VVNAGNTTVTSGN
+140 VVDAGNTTVTSGN
-153 ATIAPNGTPSVA
+153 AVIAPNATASTA
-165 ITQSIAQSGT
+165 ITQSIAPNGT
-175 PSVAIAGTT
+175 AATAVAGTA
-184 TVTITTAAAHGLL
+184 TVTVTTAAAHGLL
-197 PGDVVNLAL
+197 PGDVVDLAGAATFL
-206 NAGGTDTGFIDLRP
+206 FVDVRP
-220 GANQTPAL
+220 GSLQTAAA
-228 SVTNVII
+228 SVDNVIV

-240 ATTFTLQ
+240 STTFTLQ
-247 GVQAGAIGGGA
+247 GVRG
-258 YNGSNNDRTLTITT
+258 NGSSNSGTLTITT
-272 LNVVT
+272 KNVVT

-288 GNAVSVSGIATM
+288 GNAVSVSGVATL
-300 TVNGGASFTSLVRS
+300 TVNGGAAFTSLVRS
-314 VPATDKLVL
+314 VPSTTSLVL
-323 LGAGNFSTNS
+323 LGAGNGSTNS
-333 GTIVITQVSQPAKGY
+333 GTIVITQIAQPAKGY

-381 LEYANDVVDSI
+381 LDYANDVVDNI

-403 ILLNEGAVGY
+403 ILLNEGATGY

-421 EILNNWA
+421 EILSNWA

>member
-26 NGLISISGL
+26 NGIINIAGL
-35 TDAFPKFSTLRLLTE
+35 TDALPKFSSLRLLTD
-50 GLEESQVAQTSNFS
+50 GLEESQVAQPSAFS

-73 TYALNVTGVNTLT
+73 TYAINVTGVNTLT
-86 GLTEARKVSFTS
+86 GLVETRPVSFTS
-98 DATGTAAEIAGALVN
+98 DATGTAGEIAAGLVALVN
-113 LVNSLPFGATATGT
+113 ALPFGATATGS
-127 GTPVTISGPASLV
+127 GTPVTISGPAGLL

-153 ATIAPNGTPSVA
+153 ATFAPNGTPSVA
-165 ITQSIAQSGT
+165 ITQSIAAASA
-175 PSVAIAGTT
+175 PAVAGTT
-184 TVTITTAAAHGLL
+184 TVTVTTAAAHGLL
-197 PGDVVNLAL
+197 PGDVVNLAGAATFL
-206 NAGGTDTGFIDLRP
+206 FIDTRP
-220 GANQTPAL
+220 GSNQTA
-228 SVTNVII
+228 SAGVSNVVI

-240 ATTFTLQ
+240 PTTFTLQ
-247 GVQAGAIGGGA
+247 GVEG
-258 YNGSNNDRTLTITT
+258 NGLVDSGSLTITT
-272 LNVVT
+272 VNVVT
-277 VTTLAAHGLVV
+277 VTTLAAHGLVA

-348 NYGTKVGT
+348 DYGTKVGT

-368 GAVTAGQGYTLLG
+368 GAVTAAQGYTLLG
-381 LEYANDVVDSI
+381 LDYANDVVDNI

-403 ILLNEGAVGY
+403 ILLNESAAGY
-413 GASVKALQ
+413 GDSVKALQ
-421 EILNNWA
+421 EILNNWS

>member
-35 TDAFPKFSTLRLLTE
+35 TDAFPKFSTLRLLTD

-64 VAFTAANNT
+64 VAFTAAAST

-98 DATGTAAEIAGALVN
+98 GVTFSAAGIAAALVN
-113 LVNSLPFGATATGT
+113 LVNALPFGATATGT
-127 GTPVTISGPASLV
+127 GTPVTISGAASLV

-153 ATIAPNGTPSVA
+153 ATIAPNGTASVA
-165 ITQSIAQSGT
+165 ITQVLNAAAAPAAT
-175 PSVAIAGTT
+175 PGAV
-184 TVTITTAAAHGLL
+184 VTITTAAAHGLL
-197 PGDVVNLAL
+197 PGDVVDL
-206 NAGGTDTGFIDLRP
+206 GGAFTGFNFIDVRP
-220 GANQTPAL
+220 GANQTA
-228 SVTNVII
+228 SATVSNVIV
-235 ASVPT
+235 ATVPT
-240 ATTFTLQ
+240 STTFTLQ
-247 GVQAGAIGGGA
+247 GVQGTGTHSSGTG
-258 YNGSNNDRTLTITT
+258 TITT
-272 LNVVT
+272 KNVVT
-277 VTTLAAHGLVV
+277 VTTLAAHGLSV
-288 GNAVSVSGIATM
+288 GNAVNVSAIATL

-323 LGAGNFSTNS
+323 LGAGNGSTNS
-333 GTIVITQVSQPAKGY
+333 GTIVITRIAQPAKGY
-348 NYGTKVGT
+348 SYGTKVGT

-368 GAVTAGQGYTLLG
+368 GAVTANQGYTLLG

-403 ILLNEGAVGY
+403 ILLNEGATGY

-438 IAP
+438 VAP

>member
-26 NGLISISGL
+26 NGIINIAGL
-35 TDAFPKFSTLRLLTE
+35 TDALPKFSSLRLLTD
-50 GLEESQVAQTSNFS
+50 GLEESQVAQPSVFS
-64 VAFTAANNT
+64 VAFTAAAST
-73 TYALNVTGVNTLT
+73 TYAINVTGVNTLT
-86 GLTEARKVSFTS
+86 GLVEMRSVSYT
-98 DATGTAAEIAGALVN
+98 TGVAFTAAEIAAALVALVN
-113 LVNSLPFGATATGT
+113 ALPFGATATGS
-127 GTPVTISGPASLV
+127 GTPVTISGPAGLL

-153 ATIAPNGTPSVA
+153 ATFAPNGTPSVA
-165 ITQSIAQSGT
+165 ITQSIAPNGT
-175 PSVAIAGTT
+175 PATAVAGTT
-184 TVTITTAAAHGLL
+184 TVTVTTAAAHGLL
-197 PGDVVNLAL
+197 PGDVVDLAGAATFL
-206 NAGGTDTGFIDLRP
+206 FIDTRP
-220 GANQTPAL
+220 GSLQTAAAT
-228 SVTNVII
+228 VNNVII

-240 ATTFTLQ
+240 STTFTLQ
-247 GVQAGAIGGGA
+247 GVLGNGGTNSGA
-258 YNGSNNDRTLTITT
+258 LTITT
-272 LNVVT
+272 KNVVT
-277 VTTLAAHGLVV
+277 VTTLAAHGLAV
-288 GNAVSVSGIATM
+288 GNAVNVSNIATM

-314 VPATDKLVL
+314 VPSATSLVL
-323 LGAGNFSTNS
+323 LGAGNGSTNS

-381 LEYANDVVDSI
+381 LDYANDVVDNI

-403 ILLNEGAVGY
+403 ILLNEGATGY

-421 EILNNWA
+421 EILNNWS

>member
-35 TDAFPKFSTLRLLTE
+35 TDAFPKFSTLRLLTD

-64 VAFTAANNT
+64 VAFTAAAST

-98 DATGTAAEIAGALVN
+98 DVTFSAAGIAAALVN
-113 LVNSLPFGATATGT
+113 LVNALPFGATATGT
-127 GTPVTISGPASLV
+127 GTPVTISGAASLV
-140 VVNAGNTTVTSGN
+140 VVDAGNTTVTSGN
-153 ATIAPNGTPSVA
+153 PIIAPNVTPSIA
-165 ITQSIAQSGT
+165 ITQVLNAAAAPAAT
-175 PSVAIAGTT
+175 PGAV
-184 TVTITTAAAHGLL
+184 VTITTAAAHGLL
-197 PGDVVNLAL
+197 PGDVVDL
-206 NAGGTDTGFIDLRP
+206 GGAFTGYSFIDVRP
-220 GANQTPAL
+220 GANQTAAATV
-228 SVTNVII
+228 SNVIV
-235 ASVPT
+235 ATVPT
-240 ATTFTLQ
+240 STTFTLQ
-247 GVQAGAIGGGA
+247 GVQGTGTHASGTG
-258 YNGSNNDRTLTITT
+258 TITT
-272 LNVVT
+272 KNVVT
-277 VTTLAAHGLVV
+277 VTTDAAHGLSV
-288 GNAVSVSGIATM
+288 GNAVNVSAIATL

-314 VPATDKLVL
+314 VPATNKLVL
-323 LGAGNFSTNS
+323 LGAGNGSTNS
-333 GTIVITQVSQPAKGY
+333 GTIVITRIAQPAKGY
-348 NYGTKVGT
+348 SYGTKVGT

-368 GAVTAGQGYTLLG
+368 GAVTPGQGYTLLG
-381 LEYANDVVDSI
+381 LDYANDVVDSI

-403 ILLNEGAVGY
+403 ILLSEGAVGY

-421 EILNNWA
+421 EILSNFA